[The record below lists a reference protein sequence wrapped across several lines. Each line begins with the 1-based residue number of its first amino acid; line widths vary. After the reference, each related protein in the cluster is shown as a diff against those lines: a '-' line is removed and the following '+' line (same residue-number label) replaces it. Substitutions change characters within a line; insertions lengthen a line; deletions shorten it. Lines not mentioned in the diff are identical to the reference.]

1 MKPLSYM
8 NWDIK
13 ALSQS
18 MKLTEDEV
26 KEYFKDGRRGSFL
39 MERSLR
45 NELNLRLAPSEGS
58 SYDLIDQGNLK
69 WEVRS
74 LTDKIYFS
82 NSNNVG
88 SGREFNEEDFL
99 KKLKEIAGYY
109 ITDLFEFPN
118 VPYYK
123 INSQT
128 IEEWYSNYKVKK
140 SFAKG
145 KVKETTDSKASIPRA
160 KMLRLIKEV
169 L

>member
-1 MKPLSYM
+1 MKAIGYL
-8 NWDIK
+8 NWNIK

-26 KEYFKDGRRGSFL
+26 KEYFQDGRRGSFL

-45 NELNLRLAPSEGS
+45 NKFSLRLAPSEGS
-58 SYDLIDQGNLK
+58 SYDLIDGGLK

-74 LTDKIYFS
+74 LTNKIYFS

-88 SGREFNEEDFL
+88 SSRKFKEKDFL
-99 KKLKEIAGYY
+99 KKLNEIAGYY
-109 ITDLFEFPN
+109 ITDLFKFPN

-123 INSQT
+123 INSHT
-128 IEEWYSNYKVKK
+128 VEEWYLNFKAKK
-140 SFAKG
+140 SFESG
-145 KVKETTDSKASIPRA
+145 KVKETTDKKATIPRI
-160 KMLRLIKEV
+160 KMLRLIKE

>member
-1 MKPLSYM
+1 MKPIGHLIW
-8 NWDIK
+8 NIK
-13 ALSQS
+13 AISQS
-18 MKLTEDEV
+18 MKLTEEEV
-26 KEYFKDGRRGSFL
+26 NEYFKDGRRGSFL

-45 NELNLRLAPSEGS
+45 NALNLRLAPSEGS
-58 SYDLIDQGNLK
+58 SYDLIDQDEK

-74 LTDKIYFS
+74 LTNRIYFS

-88 SGREFNEEDFL
+88 SNRAFKEKDFL

-123 INSQT
+123 INSQ
-128 IEEWYSNYKVKK
+128 IVEKWYLNYKAGK
-140 SFAKG
+140 SFARG
-145 KVKETTDSKASIPRA
+145 KVKETTDKQANIPRE
-160 KMLRLIKEV
+160 KMLRLINEV